1 MKLNNKGFTLVELL
15 AVVVIISV
23 IIGIAIISVISAIN
37 KSKASALENS
47 AKEIAKAFQSEY
59 LSNLLK
65 GNPTNLYQQG
75 NFSGYNFSA
84 TDNVIAF
91 RRKSSEWS
99 EANGG
104 KWYDFENIDINK
116 EYECSKEC
124 SYYLTET
131 IADKL
136 ELSKSDYK
144 LHFKIVNVD
153 NNTNEI
159 KNIMYGKSYKE
170 ENYSVDKVEEL
181 PLKTSYN
188 VDIDII
194 NSFVYFQT
202 STGKF
207 TVCLFANENGNLYVS
222 KYAYKLKNNIFKN
235 ISNSF
240 VADAQIGQ
248 MFACSDGT
256 NSWSD

>member
-91 RRKSSEWS
+91 RRQSGDWSSYHES
-99 EANGG
+99 S
-104 KWYDFENIDINK
+104 WYDFEKTNLST
-116 EYECSKEC
+116 EH

-136 ELSKSDYK
+136 GLSKSDYK
-144 LHFKIVNVD
+144 LHFKIAYTGND
-153 NNTNEI
+153 TESDDAYQHICYNNKDSSKICNDDE
-159 KNIMYGKSYKE
+159 NIT
-170 ENYSVDKVEEL
+170 EL

-207 TVCLFANENGNLYVS
+207 TVCLFANENGNLYVP
-222 KYAYKLKNNIFKN
+222 KYAYKSRKKIFKN
-235 ISNSF
+235 ISDSF
-240 VADAQIGQ
+240 VADAKIGQ

>member
-84 TDNVIAF
+84 TDEVIAF
-91 RRKSSEWS
+91 RRQSGDWSSYHES
-99 EANGG
+99 S
-104 KWYDFENIDINK
+104 WYDFEKTNLST
-116 EYECSKEC
+116 EH

-136 ELSKSDYK
+136 DLSKSDYK
-144 LHFKIVNVD
+144 LHFKIAYTGND
-153 NNTNEI
+153 TESADAYQHICYNNKDSSKICNDDE
-159 KNIMYGKSYKE
+159 NIT
-170 ENYSVDKVEEL
+170 EL

-207 TVCLFANENGNLYVS
+207 TVCLFANENGNLYVP
-222 KYAYKLKNNIFKN
+222 KYAYKSYKDIFKN
-235 ISNSF
+235 ISDSF

>member
-84 TDNVIAF
+84 TDEVIAF
-91 RRKSSEWS
+91 RRQSGDWSSYHES
-99 EANGG
+99 S
-104 KWYDFENIDINK
+104 WYDFEKTNLST
-116 EYECSKEC
+116 EH

-136 ELSKSDYK
+136 DLSKSDYK
-144 LHFKIVNVD
+144 LHFKIAYTGND
-153 NNTNEI
+153 TESADAYQHICYNNKDSSKICNDDE
-159 KNIMYGKSYKE
+159 NIT
-170 ENYSVDKVEEL
+170 EL
-181 PLKTSYN
+181 PLKTSYKDN
-188 VDIDII
+188 IYII
-194 NSFVYFQT
+194 NSFVFFQT

-207 TVCLFANENGNLYVS
+207 TVCLFANEKGNLYVP
-222 KYAYKLKNNIFKN
+222 KYAYKSYKDIFKN
-235 ISNSF
+235 ISDSF

-256 NSWSD
+256 NSWSE